1 MIEAS
6 EFALHI
12 RVPSGFLRVRAQ
24 EVADDDVAHLF
35 VASCGTYVNV
45 VAARALRWLSEE
57 VVIGGI
63 RIGCEQISEAFE
75 WKNERVPLAN
85 IAH

>member
-6 EFALHI
+6 KFALHI

-24 EVADDDVAHLF
+24 EVADDEVAHLF

-57 VVIGGI
+57 VVIGRI